1 MDGLEQWKHL
11 LMQIA
16 HGSEPT
22 EQLAARVRAQI
33 EQFHKQ
39 AKAADQTALKKWL
52 RDELG
57 SISYQVVPSSDLEK
71 LNRRAH
77 ALQAALDALEQ

>member
-1 MDGLEQWKHL
+1 MEASADANRAWLG
-11 LMQIA
+11 A
-16 HGSEPT
+16 DRTTCRAG
-22 EQLAARVRAQI
+22 RAQI
-33 EQFHKQ
+33 EQFAKQ

-52 RDELG
+52 RDGFG
-57 SISYQVVPSSDLEK
+57 SISYQVVSSSDLEK

>member
-22 EQLAARVRAQI
+22 EQLAARVRAEI
-33 EQFHKQ
+33 EQLREQ
-39 AKAADQTALKKWL
+39 AEAADQTAVNKWL
-52 RDELG
+52 HNEIG
-57 SISYQVVPSSDLEK
+57 SIAHQVIPSSDLETPGA
-71 LNRRAH
+71 RTAGRF
-77 ALQAALDALEQ
+77 